1 MDSFNDLSHAD
12 AELFA
17 LLAEECGETV
27 QAIGKILRH
36 GKHSWN
42 PEVVGKRT
50 NIEDL
55 EKELGDILAVVELMR
70 RAKVIDADNMGQMRD
85 TKLEKV
91 WKYLHYNSR
100 LRSAPPQAS
109 GPDKEK

>member
-1 MDSFNDLSHAD
+1 MSFNNLNSAD

-36 GKHSWN
+36 GKHSWD
-42 PEVVGKRT
+42 PDVVGKRT

-55 EKELGDILAVVELMR
+55 DKEVADILAVIDIMT
-70 RAKVIDADNMGQMRD
+70 RAKLLDPANIESLKNA
-85 TKLEKV
+85 KLEKV
-91 WKYLHYNSR
+91 WRYLHHN
-100 LRSAPPQAS
+100 APLH
-109 GPDKEK
+109 

>member
-1 MDSFNDLSHAD
+1 MGAFNELNNAD

-17 LLAEECGETV
+17 LLSEECGETV

-42 PEVVGKRT
+42 PDVVGKRT

-55 EKELGDILAVVELMR
+55 EKELGDILAVLDIMTR
-70 RAKVIDADNMGQMRD
+70 GKVIDMKNIESMRQA
-85 TKLEKV
+85 KLEKV
-91 WKYLHYNSR
+91 WKYLHHN
-100 LRSAPPQAS
+100 APLNCHR
-109 GPDKEK
+109 

>member
-1 MDSFNDLSHAD
+1 MDNFNDLTNAD

-27 QAIGKILRH
+27 QSVGKILRH

-42 PEVVGKRT
+42 PDMVGKHT

-55 EKELGDILAVVELMR
+55 EKELGDILAVIEIMR
-70 RAKVIDADNMGQMRD
+70 RGKLIDIANVESRKS

-91 WKYLHYNSR
+91 WKYLHYNALLKHR
-100 LRSAPPQAS
+100 A
-109 GPDKEK
+109 

>member
-1 MDSFNDLSHAD
+1 MSDGFNDLTNAD

-17 LLAEECGETV
+17 LLSEECGETV

-42 PEVVGKRT
+42 PDVAGKRT

-55 EKELGDILAVVELMR
+55 EKELGDILAVIEILR
-70 RAKVIDADNMGQMRD
+70 RAKVIDIANIESLKDA
-85 TKLEKV
+85 KLEKV
-91 WKYLHYNSR
+91 WKYLHHNAR
-100 LRSAPPQAS
+100 LHFKGVA
-109 GPDKEK
+109 